1 MQTITQLNRKSKN
14 ELVRELQIL
23 EQKFD
28 TYEKNLNTK
37 EETIVKTS
45 VVKDKAAE
53 KRANHLLGLLRKL
66 RAYMNLR
73 PNFMKTTCSAEEEVM
88 LKEVDKCI

>member
-14 ELVRELQIL
+14 ELVRMIQIL
-23 EQKFD
+23 EQKFE

-37 EETIVKTS
+37 VETVVKTS
-45 VVKDKAAE
+45 VVKDKEAQN
-53 KRANHLLGLLRKL
+53 KANYYKNLLTQL

-73 PNFMKTTCSAEEEVM
+73 PNFMKTTCSATEEAM